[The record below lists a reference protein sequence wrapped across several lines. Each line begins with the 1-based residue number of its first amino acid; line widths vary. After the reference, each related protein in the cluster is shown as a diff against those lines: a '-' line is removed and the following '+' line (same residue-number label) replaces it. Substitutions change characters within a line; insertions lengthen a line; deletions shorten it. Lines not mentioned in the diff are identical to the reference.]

1 MKLLNNFFVYIYREH
16 RKSIREKHMKQ
27 LWRRFIWK
35 SSLIDYVSAQ
45 LIIVLVERKIGVLIK
60 H

>member
-1 MKLLNNFFVYIYREH
+1 
-16 RKSIREKHMKQ
+16 MKQ